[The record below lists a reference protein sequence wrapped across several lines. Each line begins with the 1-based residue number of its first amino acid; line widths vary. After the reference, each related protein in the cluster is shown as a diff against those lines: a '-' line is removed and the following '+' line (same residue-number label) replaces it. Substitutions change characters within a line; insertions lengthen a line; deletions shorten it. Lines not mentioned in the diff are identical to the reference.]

1 MSASPRPA
9 RAVIVTFGQIVPPSG
24 GIAVRSVM
32 EARCLDGM
40 GLAVQVLSVGESD
53 PAPDRGHL
61 GVLATAEVPGLPDG
75 VELTA
80 LPSRPLFAL
89 GAGARRSLRS
99 AIARS
104 DVVLVESALLL
115 PAVVLAGPRRP
126 IVWDTTELETLHYSR
141 LPTSPSV
148 LLKCSVWYLLE
159 RWSTRKVDVVMA
171 ISAVEARHWA
181 RLFPGTREK
190 LMVADHAV
198 LREPRP
204 AAQHL
209 ERERSASVVFVGDL
223 RAKHNYAAAKWTLE
237 HLLPVLA
244 GRARL
249 VMAGPG
255 TDDMA
260 ADSPDV
266 ELLGFVADVSEVLAR
281 AQVCIA
287 PLLAGAGVKT
297 KMLDYVRQGC
307 RVLATPVA
315 MEGIEDC
322 PGVTVASLGEFPEA
336 LLGLLDTPED
346 AEQTAS
352 RQVAQAKWYEE
363 HCGQA
368 HLIEQWTAILERVG
382 LPAGYG
388 RVSPPVA

>member
-1 MSASPRPA
+1 MSTCLGPA

-32 EARCLDGM
+32 AARCLTAM
-40 GLAVQVLSVGESD
+40 GFAVHLLSVGESD
-53 PAPDRGHL
+53 GGPDAGHRD
-61 GVLATAEVPGLPDG
+61 VLATAQTTGLPNG
-75 VELTA
+75 VEFTA
-80 LPSRPLFAL
+80 LPSRPVFAL
-89 GAGARRSLRS
+89 GAEARRSLRF
-99 AIARS
+99 AIARC

-141 LPTSPSV
+141 LSTSPSV
-148 LLKCSVWYLLE
+148 LVKRLVWYMLE
-159 RWSTRKVDVVMA
+159 RWAITKADVVVA
-171 ISAVEARHWA
+171 ISAAEARHWA
-181 RLFPGTREK
+181 RLFPGSREK

-198 LREPRP
+198 QSEPRP
-204 AAQHL
+204 ATP
-209 ERERSASVVFVGDL
+209 ESKRNPSVVLVGDC
-223 RAKHNYAAAKWTLE
+223 RAKHNHAAVKWTLE
-237 HLLPVLA
+237 HLVPVLA

-249 VMAGPG
+249 VIVGPG
-255 TDDMA
+255 TDGMA
-260 ADSPDV
+260 TDSSNVD
-266 ELLGFVADVSEVLAR
+266 LLGFVDDVSEVIAR

-315 MEGIEDC
+315 MEGIENC
-322 PGVTVASLGEFPEA
+322 PGVTVAGLAEFPEA
-336 LLGLLDTPED
+336 LLGLLGTPED
-346 AEQTAS
+346 AEHAAN
-352 RQVAQAKWYEE
+352 RRMAQAQWYEA

-382 LPAGYG
+382 LPRGNG
-388 RVSPPVA
+388 GVSPPAA

>member
-1 MSASPRPA
+1 MSACGRTA
-9 RAVIVTFGQIVPPSG
+9 RAVIVTFGQIAPPSG

-32 EARCLDGM
+32 AARCLAGM
-40 GLAVQVLSVGESD
+40 GLAVHLLSVGESD
-53 PAPDRGHL
+53 PAPDPCHRD
-61 GVLATAEVPGLPDG
+61 VVATAQASGLPDG

-80 LPSRPLFAL
+80 LPSSPVFAL
-89 GAGARRSLRS
+89 GARARRSLRS

-104 DVVLVESALLL
+104 DVVLVCSALLL

-126 IVWDTTELETLHYSR
+126 IVWDTIELETLHYSR

-148 LLKCSVWYLLE
+148 LVKRLVWYLLE
-159 RWSTRKVDVVMA
+159 RWSTRKADVVVA
-171 ISAVEARHWA
+171 ISVVEARHWT
-181 RLFPGTREK
+181 RLFPGSREK

-198 LREPRP
+198 PHEARP
-204 AAQHL
+204 AAL
-209 ERERSASVVFVGDL
+209 ASERSASVVFVGDC
-223 RAKHNYAAAKWTLE
+223 RAKQNNAAAKWTLE
-237 HLLPVLA
+237 HLVPVLG

-249 VMAGPG
+249 VMAGLG
-255 TDDMA
+255 TDGMA

-266 ELLGFVADVSEVLAR
+266 ELLGFVEDVSEVIAR

-297 KMLDYVRQGC
+297 KVLDYVRQGC

-322 PGVTVASLGEFPEA
+322 PGVTVAGLGEFPEA
-336 LLGLLDTPED
+336 LVGLLDSPED
-346 AEQTAS
+346 AEHAAS
-352 RQVAQAKWYEE
+352 RRVAQAQWYEE

-368 HLIEQWTAILERVG
+368 HLTEQWTAILERVG
-382 LPAGYG
+382 LLPGNG
-388 RVSPPVA
+388 RVSPPAT